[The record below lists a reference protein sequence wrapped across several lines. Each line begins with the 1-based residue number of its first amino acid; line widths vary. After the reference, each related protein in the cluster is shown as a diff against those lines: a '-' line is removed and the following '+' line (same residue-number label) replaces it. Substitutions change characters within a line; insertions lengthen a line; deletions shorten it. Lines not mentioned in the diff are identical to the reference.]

1 MTEYDY
7 IEALGG
13 GSFLNMPCTMNQ
25 NMEVEFKFMTTGYP
39 DSAYQRQGGLFTL
52 GGSGGDVVLRG
63 EDQHQYWYS
72 GGGDWVVSDYWTL
85 NEEHT
90 ATWTK
95 DVWTFDEHSHNT
107 TGGCYAG
114 SQNLKITCLDCGLR
128 IVSVTVRLNGSVV
141 NEFVGAEDNGV
152 VGLYD
157 KANDLFYQPT
167 SGTWS
172 TGSYYVFEADK
183 YAIDFGYAGGTDT
196 ITVTAEN
203 SWSCTTPTGF
213 SMSPTSGN
221 PGETT
226 VTVTANH
233 SGTEKAGT
241 ATFTDSNSNTFD
253 VALTQSGDGSIFPFA
268 KIIRGT
274 RRIN

>member
-25 NMEVEFKFMTTGYP
+25 NMEVEFKFMTTG
-39 DSAYQRQGGLFTL
+39 S
-52 GGSGGDVVLRG
+52 
-63 EDQHQYWYS
+63 
-72 GGGDWVVSDYWTL
+72 
-85 NEEHT
+85 
-90 ATWTK
+90 
-95 DVWTFDEHSHNT
+95 
-107 TGGCYAG
+107 
-114 SQNLKITCLDCGLR
+114 
-128 IVSVTVRLNGSVV
+128 
-141 NEFVGAEDNGV
+141 
-152 VGLYD
+152 YD
-157 KANDLFYQPT
+157 
-167 SGTWS
+167 
-172 TGSYYVFEADK
+172 VFEADK
-183 YAIDFGYAGGTDT
+183 YEVDFGYAGGTDT

-213 SMSPTSGN
+213 SLSPTSGS
-221 PGETT
+221 PGDTT
-226 VTVTANH
+226 VTVTAGR

-253 VALTQSGDGSIFPFA
+253 VELTQSGDGALFPFA